1 MATEW
6 VDVADNAVK
15 IGLGSA
21 GNDSNLLIVFYVQ
34 IMPDDFVMQL
44 HRF

>member
-15 IGLGSA
+15 IGLGS
-21 GNDSNLLIVFYVQ
+21 LLTILGGWLTL
-34 IMPDDFVMQL
+34 VMTPTY
-44 HRF
+44 